1 MKIVMIG
8 VVLGSL
14 LLFGCGKKKSDSLYG
29 TKVEMTAENCTKYA
43 GGTLNAEG
51 LCIKPMTEAEC
62 TSYGGSLNK
71 EGSCV
76 KKMSEADCS
85 KMKGTLNS
93 DGSCT
98 SIKSTTE

>member
-1 MKIVMIG
+1 MKSVLIG

-14 LLFGCGKKKSDSLYG
+14 MLFGCSKGKSESPYG

-51 LCIKPMTEAEC
+51 MCVKPMTEADC
-62 TSYGGSLNK
+62 SSYGGSLDK
-71 EGSCV
+71 EGTCV

-85 KMKGTLNS
+85 KMKGTLS
-93 DGSCT
+93 PDGSCT
-98 SIKSTTE
+98 TIKSIAE